1 MSKKW
6 LLITFCYFPKNVI
19 CRHATHFDQMGH
31 IYCLKVTLFLRN
43 YSATIISLSKSAN
56 SSIHN
61 TAYDVPRLLFP
72 PILKQQCIHT
82 RCTTHPRTGKTSPS
96 LPFLHMATCM
106 CACMCAY
113 VHVCVLACVLV

>member
-72 PILKQQCIHT
+72 PIPKQQCIHT
-82 RCTTHPRTGKTSPS
+82 RCTLILGREKPVLP
-96 LPFLHMATCM
+96 LPFLH
-106 CACMCAY
+106 
-113 VHVCVLACVLV
+113 